1 MFLEKAPINLTPP
14 HKPPQKKQTIST
26 FFLPWKFQ
34 AMTTKDLP
42 TRVPPLSRRPLFL
55 VVGKWTKKTGGVVLL
70 VEEIPHQLIGALSH
84 YLQGFYTASINSIS
98 MVKQTA
104 HFLKL
109 IHPKPKPDHMVV
121 YQYLPLLGG
130 GWTNP
135 FEKYVRDVG
144 SWNPKV

>member
-1 MFLEKAPINLTPP
+1 
-14 HKPPQKKQTIST
+14 
-26 FFLPWKFQ
+26 
-34 AMTTKDLP
+34 
-42 TRVPPLSRRPLFL
+42 L

-121 YQYLPLLGG
+121 EGSLNRNFRQYGELK
-130 GWTNP
+130 T
-135 FEKYVRDVG
+135 RCIAQQ
-144 SWNPKV
+144 

>member
-1 MFLEKAPINLTPP
+1 
-14 HKPPQKKQTIST
+14 
-26 FFLPWKFQ
+26 
-34 AMTTKDLP
+34 MTTKDLP

-70 VEEIPHQLIGALSH
+70 VEEFPHQLIGALSH

-109 IHPKPKPDHMVV
+109 IHPKPTAGSHGCIPIFAFTRWWLNQPIWKYAREIGSFP
-121 YQYLPLLGG
+121 QGLG
-130 GWTNP
+130 
-135 FEKYVRDVG
+135 
-144 SWNPKV
+144 